1 MTVSRITL
9 FKILAVFFVTVT
21 LTGFYYV
28 HESFPKPIRAV
39 TALLA
44 TPVAIASGISHY
56 LHLGLSVYESPW
68 AIFISNLV
76 AALGIVYFATLVF
89 KIKNR

>member
-1 MTVSRITL
+1 MKVSQRTRFI
-9 FKILAVFFVTVT
+9 ILAVISITVT

-39 TALLA
+39 TAILA
-44 TPVAIASGISHY
+44 APTAIASGISHY
-56 LHLGLSVYESPW
+56 FHLGLSVYETPW
-68 AIFISNLV
+68 AIVISNLF
-76 AALGIVYFATLVF
+76 AALGIAYFATLVF